1 MSENRKI
8 ILDNIT
14 CPMILF
20 GHDLRKAI
28 EKYISQGRQIIV
40 CGDFNS
46 EYDGL
51 TEWFLSGGL
60 QIII

>member
-1 MSENRKI
+1 MIPNNI
-8 ILDNIT
+8 I
-14 CPMILF
+14 CPRILF

-28 EKYISQGRQIIV
+28 EKYISQGHQMIV

-51 TEWFLSGGL
+51 TEWFLSEGL